1 MAYDSVQT
9 GPGLDCDGRLGQL
22 YQTQEY
28 RTSDRLVVKLCLILW
43 FFFIRT
49 WCSYQSHQ
57 FLDLTTSTLCQIRN
71 EQDWTCEIRFAEETN
86 RNYCAIYYRSCCCW
100 TTDACI
106 VWGFH
111 HNHFRILIKYQQW
124 QQSPM
129 CPGCCAMTALCL
141 CLCFLTQVTSVSSW
155 PPAPVSLSR
164 EFASLPWPR
173 ARATKSPPSAVGP
186 DSQETVSPGMG
197 CLSVKTRSVVVGG
210 LKC

>member
-1 MAYDSVQT
+1 MFDSF
-9 GPGLDCDGRLGQL
+9 LSIWCGRPL
-22 YQTQEY
+22 
-28 RTSDRLVVKLCLILW
+28 
-43 FFFIRT
+43 RT
-49 WCSYQSHQ
+49 WCSYVHIRVTS
-57 FLDLTTSTLCQIRN
+57 TSTLCQIRN
-71 EQDWTCEIRFAEETN
+71 EQDWTCEIRFAEETD
-86 RNYCAIYYRSCCCW
+86 RKYCAIYYRSCCCW

-124 QQSPM
+124 RQSPM

-186 DSQETVSPGMG
+186 GSQETVSLGTG
-197 CLSVKTRSVVVGG
+197 CLSVKTRSVVVALTYNIHVNG
-210 LKC
+210 LKECTLQPLHFSLIASCVSA